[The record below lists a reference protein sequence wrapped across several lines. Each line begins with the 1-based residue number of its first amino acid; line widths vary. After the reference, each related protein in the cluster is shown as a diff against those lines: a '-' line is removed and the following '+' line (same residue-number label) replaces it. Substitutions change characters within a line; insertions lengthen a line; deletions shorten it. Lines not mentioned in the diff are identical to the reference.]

1 MTTINAETVLAHYT
15 AEELDHAIDLL
26 ELEAGT
32 AGDLEMV
39 EICRRALDG
48 DASAR
53 RTCAE
58 AIASARAVATYHG
71 DLHDHATGEYLGPA
85 TAEHLAA
92 SLAADPLDVG
102 AFRDL
107 ETGRT
112 LYVDL
117 PSHVSI

>member
-1 MTTINAETVLAHYT
+1 MSNLYTAAAVLSHYT

-53 RTCAE
+53 RACVE
-58 AIASARAVATYHG
+58 AIRAARAVATYHG
-71 DLHDHATGEYLGPA
+71 DL
-85 TAEHLAA
+85 
-92 SLAADPLDVG
+92 
-102 AFRDL
+102 
-107 ETGRT
+107 
-112 LYVDL
+112 